1 MGGEKLKKFLLLTIS
16 LILVLQITG
25 CTKKNEIDTG
35 TVVWR
40 VAAGGNIENM
50 TNEMI
55 EVWQK
60 PLNELL
66 KEKKASYQVKIIPF
80 SNKKE
85 NKQIQDLKE
94 LKKNGEQTDVITIL
108 PESQDYELTSWNN
121 TYKHAVENKLL
132 LDLDK
137 WKEKNQKILEEVLTP
152 YDFELSKIDNR
163 LYDISS
169 NVPMTSGIMYQKEL
183 LDKNGIDIIDI
194 KSSVFENSNLLTQV
208 KDKINKIP
216 LNNVYLDPGLWIVSP
231 SDNLVWTKDKGFISL
246 SKSRE
251 YKDLLYQCITLRQQG
266 LLELESV
273 EESAVSF
280 AASFGRGISTRAT
293 FKSLSA
299 SQKEFIV
306 VPDESKPDM
315 NLYWGDNKTGIA
327 SWSENNKNAEDFLL
341 KLFTDKDIANLIQY
355 GIEGKDYQLDENNH
369 VKVITDKLGL
379 KIFGYQYT
387 NPKITYSSIY
397 EEDDKIE
404 YSNWFYSKY
413 GEDFPKGFRFE
424 AMPVIKDINI
434 VNKVWNTYFDEQT
447 ATGLTNKLYMLD
459 VKDIDVF
466 LEDLN
471 KTLDDAGMQK
481 IVDEANRQYQEWL
494 KEAK

>member
-1 MGGEKLKKFLLLTIS
+1 MLFRS
-16 LILVLQITG
+16 
-25 CTKKNEIDTG
+25 
-35 TVVWR
+35 
-40 VAAGGNIENM
+40 
-50 TNEMI
+50 
-55 EVWQK
+55 
-60 PLNELL
+60 
-66 KEKKASYQVKIIPF
+66 
-80 SNKKE
+80 
-85 NKQIQDLKE
+85 
-94 LKKNGEQTDVITIL
+94 
-108 PESQDYELTSWNN
+108 
-121 TYKHAVENKLL
+121 
-132 LDLDK
+132 
-137 WKEKNQKILEEVLTP
+137 
-152 YDFELSKIDNR
+152 
-163 LYDISS
+163 
-169 NVPMTSGIMYQKEL
+169 
-183 LDKNGIDIIDI
+183 
-194 KSSVFENSNLLTQV
+194 
-208 KDKINKIP
+208 KIP

>member
-1 MGGEKLKKFLLLTIS
+1 M
-16 LILVLQITG
+16 
-25 CTKKNEIDTG
+25 
-35 TVVWR
+35 
-40 VAAGGNIENM
+40 
-50 TNEMI
+50 
-55 EVWQK
+55 
-60 PLNELL
+60 
-66 KEKKASYQVKIIPF
+66 
-80 SNKKE
+80 
-85 NKQIQDLKE
+85 
-94 LKKNGEQTDVITIL
+94 
-108 PESQDYELTSWNN
+108 PESQDYELTSLNN

-163 LYDISS
+163 LYGISS

-397 EEDDKIE
+397 EEDEI
-404 YSNWFYSKY
+404 
-413 GEDFPKGFRFE
+413 GR
-424 AMPVIKDINI
+424 AHV
-434 VNKVWNTYFDEQT
+434 
-447 ATGLTNKLYMLD
+447 
-459 VKDIDVF
+459 
-466 LEDLN
+466 
-471 KTLDDAGMQK
+471 
-481 IVDEANRQYQEWL
+481 
-494 KEAK
+494 

>member
-1 MGGEKLKKFLLLTIS
+1 
-16 LILVLQITG
+16 
-25 CTKKNEIDTG
+25 
-35 TVVWR
+35 
-40 VAAGGNIENM
+40 M

-132 LDLDK
+132 LD
-137 WKEKNQKILEEVLTP
+137 
-152 YDFELSKIDNR
+152 
-163 LYDISS
+163 
-169 NVPMTSGIMYQKEL
+169 

>member
-1 MGGEKLKKFLLLTIS
+1 M
-16 LILVLQITG
+16 
-25 CTKKNEIDTG
+25 
-35 TVVWR
+35 
-40 VAAGGNIENM
+40 
-50 TNEMI
+50 
-55 EVWQK
+55 
-60 PLNELL
+60 
-66 KEKKASYQVKIIPF
+66 
-80 SNKKE
+80 
-85 NKQIQDLKE
+85 
-94 LKKNGEQTDVITIL
+94 
-108 PESQDYELTSWNN
+108 
-121 TYKHAVENKLL
+121 
-132 LDLDK
+132 
-137 WKEKNQKILEEVLTP
+137 
-152 YDFELSKIDNR
+152 
-163 LYDISS
+163 
-169 NVPMTSGIMYQKEL
+169 
-183 LDKNGIDIIDI
+183 
-194 KSSVFENSNLLTQV
+194 
-208 KDKINKIP
+208 
-216 LNNVYLDPGLWIVSP
+216 
-231 SDNLVWTKDKGFISL
+231 WTKDKGFISL

-280 AASFGRGISTRAT
+280 AASFGRGISTRAI
-293 FKSLSA
+293 FKSLSV

-481 IVDEANRQYQEWL
+481 NSR
-494 KEAK
+494 